1 MRFFVLAVVCIVCLH
16 AAHAAEPTVLEVSVI
31 RADGVTTRITG
42 ANLVMPEGE
51 LRQHARGRAEMI
63 LRDRHGVCTIKQ
75 IQMGVPV
82 SLLDCA
88 GQPLMVVA
96 KRV

>member
-1 MRFFVLAVVCIVCLH
+1 MRFVLLAVLCVAYLH

-42 ANLVMPEGE
+42 AKPVMPEGE
-51 LRQHARGRAEMI
+51 LRLHAVGQAEMI

-82 SLLDCA
+82 PVLDCA
-88 GQPLMVVA
+88 GQPLLVLA

>member
-1 MRFFVLAVVCIVCLH
+1 MRCFFLAILCLVSLQ
-16 AAHAAEPTVLEVSVI
+16 AANAAEPTVLQVSVV
-31 RADGVTTRITG
+31 RADGVTTKITG

-51 LRQHARGRAEMI
+51 LRQHARDRAEMI

-75 IQMGVPV
+75 LQMGVPV
-82 SLLDCA
+82 SVLDCS

-96 KRV
+96 NRL